1 MEDASPTEG
10 FSWRKAL
17 SNMGNS
23 LGIGAA
29 VLLGAGALLLG
40 LGTGLTGIAVIEA
53 ENRKA
58 DERIYVVANMVAPK
72 NPVIC
77 FEFPHAG
84 ATSPESS
91 RVGVILPS
99 GDRARVLINH
109 GKGGLT
115 CPETYFALQVEHM
128 TPK

>member
-1 MEDASPTEG
+1 MEDSSPAEG

-23 LGIGAA
+23 LGVGAA

-77 FEFPHAG
+77 FQFPDPSAV
-84 ATSPESS
+84 SPENS

-99 GDRARVLINH
+99 GDRARVLSNH
-109 GKGGLT
+109 GKGALD
-115 CPETYFALQVEHM
+115 CPETHFALQVGRM